1 MDEKLMELIGKYG
14 LEALMM
20 GLSINVLT
28 GILKLPLKAWAKKLT
43 DGSKATRYIVFLPIV
58 IGFALTAAYI
68 KLRTGHMALDKA
80 FTTLWLSSSSLSL
93 TLYAIYEKMF
103 PGKEKILKEYE
114 IEENKKLIETIKKWS
129 GNGEIETPEEAGR
142 EETNAENETG
152 KDAETTVA
160 EESNKEEKKKII
172 LRGKRDEEAETE
184 EKSV

>member
-1 MDEKLMELIGKYG
+1 
-14 LEALMM
+14 
-20 GLSINVLT
+20 
-28 GILKLPLKAWAKKLT
+28 
-43 DGSKATRYIVFLPIV
+43 
-58 IGFALTAAYI
+58 
-68 KLRTGHMALDKA
+68 
-80 FTTLWLSSSSLSL
+80 
-93 TLYAIYEKMF
+93 MF